1 MASERKLSA
10 NRTNAR
16 ASTGPRSAPGKSRVS
31 RNALR
36 HGLAVPIGCDAK
48 VSAEIEAL
56 AKSIVGPRASPD
68 LLPLALRIAEAQLDL
83 VRIRRV
89 RHDLF
94 SKALSDPDY
103 ESSASTRLKMKLVVA
118 LARKQGATTP
128 MPSWAEGIVMRKP
141 SGPEKFAVIL
151 SDMARKLAAIERYER
166 RAISRRNS
174 AIRTFE
180 FGTSSG
186 CKGRDPSVDQTEL
199 AEQSQIVKQF
209 QSGEKC
215 CLACFGRVLPPSP
228 P

>member
-1 MASERKLSA
+1 MASERKRSA

-166 RAISRRNS
+166 RAIRAATLPFEHLIRHVVWLQGERSERRPNRVGSTKPNS
-174 AIRTFE
+174 ETISIR
-180 FGTSSG
+180 
-186 CKGRDPSVDQTEL
+186 
-199 AEQSQIVKQF
+199 
-209 QSGEKC
+209 GEV
-215 CLACFGRVLPPSP
+215 LPRVLR
-228 P
+228 

>member
-10 NRTNAR
+10 NLTNAR

-48 VSAEIEAL
+48 FSAEIETL

-89 RHDLF
+89 RHDLL
-94 SKALSDPDY
+94 SKALSDPAY
-103 ESSASTRLKMKLVVA
+103 ESSASTKRKIKLAAA
-118 LARKQGATTP
+118 LARTHGATSP
-128 MPSWAEGIVMRKP
+128 APSWALKMILEKP
-141 SGPEKFAVIL
+141 SGPEKFGVIL
-151 SDMARKLAAIERYER
+151 SDMARKLAAIDRYER

-174 AIRTFE
+174 AIRIFDSARRRAHADP
-180 FGTSSG
+180 TSALS
-186 CKGRDPSVDQTEL
+186 
-199 AEQSQIVKQF
+199 I
-209 QSGEKC
+209 
-215 CLACFGRVLPPSP
+215 
-228 P
+228 